1 MDLFGIFRTD
11 HNGIRRSH
19 IKNLIS
25 VAMVD
30 GHLDPDE
37 WDLLTSI
44 AKVLGM
50 SDQEIVHIKNH
61 PESVSFV
68 PPKKYEEKVE
78 QIHDL
83 VAIMTIDGEI
93 NARELDLCKKISL
106 KLDILPQVVDQILQ
120 NVFPADP
127 KTD

>member
-1 MDLFGIFRTD
+1 MDLFSIFRTD
-11 HNGIRRSH
+11 HEGIRKSH

-30 GHLDPDE
+30 GHLDREE

-44 AKVLGM
+44 AKILGM
-50 SDQEIVHIKNH
+50 SDQEIVNIKNH

-120 NVFPADP
+120 NVFPVDP
-127 KTD
+127 KAN